1 MSDRVP
7 LVVCGAAGRMGRLLV
22 ALARE
27 DRRFAVAGAVEAP
40 GHPAL
45 GRDAGEVAGGTA
57 LGVTI
62 GAELWPICSPEQV
75 VLDFTAPEAALAHA
89 RVAAECGAGLVV
101 GTTGL
106 HAEQDRELRAQAGR
120 TRAVIAPN
128 MSVGVTLLTELV
140 AHAARLLGDG
150 FEAEIV
156 ELHHHEKKDAPSGTA
171 LALGRAIAA
180 ARGQDF
186 TRVGVLARQGLVGA
200 RSPHEIGVVALRA
213 GDVVGDHTVVFGG
226 LGERLELVHRAQS
239 RECLARGALR
249 AARWVATQRAGV
261 YSMRDVL
268 GLQGTNLL

>member
-27 DRRFAVAGAVEAP
+27 DPHLAVAGAVEAA
-40 GHPAL
+40 GHGAV
-45 GRDAGEVAGGTA
+45 GRDAGEVAGGTT
-57 LGVTI
+57 LGSDLRAI
-62 GAELWPICSPEQV
+62 CRAEHV
-75 VLDFTAPEAALAHA
+75 VLDFTAPVAALAHA
-89 RVAAECGAGLVV
+89 RMAAECGAALVV

-106 HAEQDRELRAQAGR
+106 DREQDVALRAQAAR

-128 MSVGVTLLTELV
+128 MSVGVTVLTELV
-140 AHAARLLGDG
+140 ARAARLLGAG
-150 FEAEIV
+150 FEPEIV
-156 ELHHHEKKDAPSGTA
+156 EVHHHDKKDAPSGTA
-171 LALGRAIAA
+171 IALGRAIAE
-180 ARGQDF
+180 ARGADF

-200 RSPHEIGVVALRA
+200 RTPQEIGVVALRA
-213 GDVVGDHTVVFGG
+213 GDVVGDHTVLFGG

-249 AARWVATQRAGV
+249 AARWVAGQPSGV

-268 GLQGTNLL
+268 GV